1 MQKRKGFTLIEL
13 LVVIAIIGILASIVL
28 VSMGNARQKARDAR
42 RQADMRQIVSAQELV
57 YGDDA
62 GYYEHAGPWPTV
74 IQNDDA
80 SPTVFMPN
88 VPRDPRDSAPY
99 QYVWVNNT
107 DAQPGNTAQSFCAYA
122 RLEDSGNC
130 GANPRYYTASQA
142 GNFDV
147 CGCASGCAVP
157 NPPTLADCF

>member
-1 MQKRKGFTLIEL
+1 MVKRQKGFTLIEL

-57 YGDDA
+57 YGDDG
-62 GYYEHAGPWPTV
+62 GYYESASWPTV
-74 IQNDDA
+74 IQNDNPT
-80 SPTVFMPN
+80 PTVYMPS
-88 VPRDPRDSAPY
+88 VPRDPRDTAPY

-107 DAQPGNTAQSFCAYA
+107 DAQAGNTNQSFCAYA
-122 RLEDSGNC
+122 RMEDNTCASGQT
-130 GANPRYYTASQA
+130 RYYTASHA
-142 GNFDV
+142 GNADV

-157 NPPTLADCF
+157 DPPTLADCF